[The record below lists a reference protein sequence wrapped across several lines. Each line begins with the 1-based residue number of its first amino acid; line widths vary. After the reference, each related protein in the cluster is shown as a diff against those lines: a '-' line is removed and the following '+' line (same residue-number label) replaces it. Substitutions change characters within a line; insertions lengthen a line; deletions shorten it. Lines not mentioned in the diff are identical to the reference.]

1 MEGRNGE
8 KRHRRGAGAATYGSV
23 MQPTIPAPEAALLE
37 RTAANIA
44 ETGPSL
50 TGLQRCEVAAL
61 CRTFAF
67 DPPADPPD
75 DAPGELVWRLTVA
88 PHTVR
93 SEWLTELDAAG
104 IDAAA
109 YVEVLGI
116 VARLTAVDTFC
127 FALGAPPVEIPGGS
141 SEPATG
147 AVAPDAS
154 IDGGWVPT
162 VGPAWP
168 PSALSLVP
176 SEHEAMHDVHAAL
189 YLSMEQMVDMHIDR
203 GLHRTQMELV
213 AARTSR
219 LNECFY

>member
-1 MEGRNGE
+1 M
-8 KRHRRGAGAATYGSV
+8 RRRTGASAYGSV
-23 MQPTIPAPEAALLE
+23 MQPSIPGPEAALLE
-37 RTAANIA
+37 RTAATIA
-44 ETGPSL
+44 APGPSL
-50 TGLQRCEVAAL
+50 TGLQRGEVATLSREFAL
-61 CRTFAF
+61 GR
-67 DPPADPPD
+67 PADPPED
-75 DAPGELVWRLTVA
+75 PPGELVWRLTVA
-88 PHTVR
+88 SHTIR
-93 SEWLTELDAAG
+93 PEWLTELDAAG

-127 FALGAPPVEIPGGS
+127 FALGVPPVEVPAGS
-141 SEPATG
+141 TEPPTG
-147 AVAPDAS
+147 AIAADAA

-162 VGPAWP
+162 VGVAWP

-176 SEHEAMHDVHAAL
+176 SEHEAMHDVHTTL
-189 YLSMEQMVDMHIDR
+189 YLSMQQMVDMDIDR